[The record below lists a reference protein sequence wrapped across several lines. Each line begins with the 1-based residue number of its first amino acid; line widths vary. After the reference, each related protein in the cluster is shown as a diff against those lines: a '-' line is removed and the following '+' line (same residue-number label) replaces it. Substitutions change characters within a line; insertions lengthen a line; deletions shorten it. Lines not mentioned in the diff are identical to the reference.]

1 MDRWE
6 DATMRRMFV
15 ALCLMCG
22 LGVSLLAGCGSPRA
36 FAQEG
41 VPFSEALFG
50 GSFSTLS
57 ELTDAF
63 SREVAKKA
71 EGRKLYVERGTIRDM
86 NTGEVWNFSGYLQ
99 HELESSLSRQGFH
112 FVCDAPDADLL
123 VGAAYGRTGDRVR
136 VFFKCHRKEGTSSQS
151 WAYEMPETRL
161 PGDAFQETLEGKIV
175 KLVQDLTAVS
185 GRERVYVK
193 PIREGYQGF
202 VSDFSRSF
210 TARLKTQMVRQWRGT
225 EVVDERPVLKSLFGR
240 RGIAVK
246 EKEVKDLSAWEAVY
260 TDADTILDGV
270 YFVEGDHVTVALDIK
285 DLKGRLFGSAQSKI
299 PRKLI
304 LARLDNPQA
313 ATLSDLGDAE
323 KKDHG
328 SRVRILSGLGGD
340 FPVYLDGETIDLFVQ
355 VNEPLYVYVY
365 GINVGGDVTR
375 LYPADR
381 PDTETPFEPGRL
393 CALSD
398 EKHSFEYI
406 AGPPFGMDLVKVFAS
421 TLPLPLPE
429 VSSCEQTRS
438 YEGTLR
444 KVGSNRIETQK
455 ALAARGVIHPRDL
468 VDYYR
473 GVAARKGARIYE
485 DQVILETRAKG
496 KRSDSKND

>member
-1 MDRWE
+1 
-6 DATMRRMFV
+6 MRRVFV

-22 LGVSLLAGCGSPRA
+22 LGVLLLAGCGSRA
-36 FAQEG
+36 CAQEG

-63 SREVAKKA
+63 SHELAKKT
-71 EGRKLYVERGTIRDM
+71 EGRKVYLERGTIRDM

-99 HELESSLSRQGFH
+99 HELESSLSRHGFH
-112 FVCDAPDADLL
+112 FVYDAPDADLL

-136 VFFKCHRKEGTSSQS
+136 VFFKCHGKEGRSSQS

-161 PGDAFQETLEGKIV
+161 PGDAFQETLDGKIV

-185 GRERVYVK
+185 GRKRVYVK

-225 EVVDERPVLKSLFGR
+225 EVVDERPVLKRLFES

-246 EKEVKDLSAWEAVY
+246 AKEVKDLSAWEAVY
-260 TDADTILDGV
+260 TDADTVLDGV

-299 PRKLI
+299 PRELI
-304 LARLDNPQA
+304 PARLDNPQA

-323 KKDHG
+323 KKDPV

-340 FPVYLDGETIDLFVQ
+340 FPVYSDGETIDLFVQ

-365 GINVGGDVTR
+365 GINVEGDVTR
-375 LYPADR
+375 LYPSDR

-398 EKHSFEYI
+398 ERHSFEYV

-455 ALAARGVIHPRDL
+455 VLAARGVIHPRDL

-496 KRSDSKND
+496 KGSNGKND